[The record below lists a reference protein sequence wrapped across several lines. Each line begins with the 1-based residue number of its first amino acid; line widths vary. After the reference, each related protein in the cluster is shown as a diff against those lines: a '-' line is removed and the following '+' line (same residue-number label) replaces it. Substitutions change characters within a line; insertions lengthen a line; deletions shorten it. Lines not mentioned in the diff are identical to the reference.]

1 MVRLKRYGMGE
12 VGARREGE
20 KERNEEREG
29 ELEMGKEKLHI
40 FEVGI
45 MSDAAKIE
53 APTAE
58 AAAIFY
64 GLNTGGNMTLGAVVY
79 TMDGEEYKGDSTP
92 FLKWQ
97 FAQKLDDELKEKME
111 TVKPLLK
118 SCRFVEEAS

>member
-1 MVRLKRYGMGE
+1 
-12 VGARREGE
+12 
-20 KERNEEREG
+20 
-29 ELEMGKEKLHI
+29 MGKEKLHI

-64 GLNTGGNMTLGAVVY
+64 GLNTGGNMPLGAVVY

-92 FLKWQ
+92 FFKWQ
-97 FAQKLDDELKEKME
+97 FTQKLDDELKEKMDA
-111 TVKPLLK
+111 VKPLLK
-118 SCRFVEEAS
+118 SCRFIKEANK

>member
-1 MVRLKRYGMGE
+1 MK
-12 VGARREGE
+12 
-20 KERNEEREG
+20 
-29 ELEMGKEKLHI
+29 KEKLHI

-64 GLNTGGNMTLGAVVY
+64 GLNAGGNMPLGAAVY
-79 TMDGEEYKGDSTP
+79 MMDGEEYKGDRTP

-97 FAQKLDDELKEKME
+97 FAPKFDDELKAKMDAI
-111 TVKPLLK
+111 KPLLK
-118 SCRFVEEAS
+118 SCRFIEEAI